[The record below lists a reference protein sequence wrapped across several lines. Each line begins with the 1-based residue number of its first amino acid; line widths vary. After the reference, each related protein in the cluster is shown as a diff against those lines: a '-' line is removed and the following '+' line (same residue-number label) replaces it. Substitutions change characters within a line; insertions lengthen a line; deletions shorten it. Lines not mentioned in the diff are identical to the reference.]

1 MKEGVL
7 LYITQG
13 KSCDDQQLERFIE
26 QNGLSGIP
34 LSVAGRAKD
43 APSFYDAYKILQ
55 EKRVDIIECFS
66 VRVNEEKELE
76 LLKSTISLDPRLD
89 LLKYCSPEELGLER
103 KSA

>member
-13 KSCDDQQLERFIE
+13 KSCDDRQLDHFIK
-26 QNGLSGIP
+26 QNGLSGMP
-34 LSVAGRAKD
+34 LSVAGRSED
-43 APSFYDAYKILQ
+43 TQSFYEAYKALQ
-55 EKRVDIIECFS
+55 DKSVDVIECFS
-66 VRVNEEKELE
+66 VKVNEEKELE

-89 LLKYCSPEELGLER
+89 LLEYCSPEELGLER

>member
-13 KSCDDQQLERFIE
+13 KACDKQQLDRFIK
-26 QNGLSGIP
+26 QNGLSGVP
-34 LSVAGRAKD
+34 LSVAGRAED
-43 APSFYDAYKILQ
+43 TPSFYDAYKVLQ
-55 EKRVDIIECFS
+55 EKKVDTIECFS
-66 VRVNEEKELE
+66 VRVNEEQELE

-103 KSA
+103 KSP

>member
-13 KSCDDQQLERFIE
+13 KPCDEQQLARFVA
-26 QNGLSGIP
+26 QNGLLGMP
-34 LSVAGRAKD
+34 LSVAGRSED
-43 APSFYDAYKILQ
+43 TQSFYDAYKVLQ
-55 EKRVDIIECFS
+55 GKDVDTIECFS